1 MIISHE
7 RFYNIA
13 LSDDDILEMA
23 VLLESVVEGL
33 GDWYLDTDPDGEIQR
48 DLVAAGRLFWERR
61 GCIRADMRNGLGAS
75 PSPSSRETSA
85 PAGTTVLRSQRLSRG
100 WSQKGVA
107 AAVGLSQGHV
117 CFLESGRLKR
127 PDRIRPATRAGF
139 ESLFGVPLHELLQP
153 ERCSG
158 DLS

>member
-13 LSDDDILEMA
+13 VSDDDILEMA
-23 VLLESVVEGL
+23 VLLESVVAGL

-61 GCIRADMRNGLGAS
+61 GCIRADMSDGLAV
-75 PSPSSRETSA
+75 PSSSLSQESSV
-85 PAGTTVLRSQRLSRG
+85 PAGTVLRSQRLSRG
-100 WSQKGVA
+100 WTQKQVGVV
-107 AAVGLSQGHV
+107 VGLSQSSIHS
-117 CFLESGRLKR
+117 LESGKLKR

-153 ERCSG
+153 ERCSR
-158 DLS
+158 DLG